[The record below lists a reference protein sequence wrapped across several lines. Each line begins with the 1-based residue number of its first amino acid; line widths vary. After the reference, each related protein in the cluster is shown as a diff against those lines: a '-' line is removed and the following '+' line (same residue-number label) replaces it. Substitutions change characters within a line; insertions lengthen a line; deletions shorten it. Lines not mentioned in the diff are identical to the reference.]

1 MATSARKIG
10 YFYVTVSDKPGE
22 GNKTLAALR
31 DNGVNLVAFHAFPT
45 GGGQSQLD
53 LVPSDE
59 RAFQEAAK
67 KAKLKLSARK
77 TVLLIEGDDKPG
89 AIAELLHKVAAG
101 GTNVTAVDAIKVG
114 SRYGALMWVKESD
127 LDKAAKAVGAT

>member
-1 MATSARKIG
+1 MATSARKVG
-10 YFYVTVSDKPGE
+10 YFYVTVPDKAGE
-22 GNKTLAALR
+22 GDKLLAALR

-59 RAFQEAAK
+59 RAFQDAAK

-77 TVLLIEGDDKPG
+77 TALLIEGDDKPG
-89 AIAELLHKVAAG
+89 AVAELLHKVAAG
-101 GTNVTAVDAIKVG
+101 GTNVTAVDAVRVG
-114 SRYGALMWVKESD
+114 SRYGALVWVKESD